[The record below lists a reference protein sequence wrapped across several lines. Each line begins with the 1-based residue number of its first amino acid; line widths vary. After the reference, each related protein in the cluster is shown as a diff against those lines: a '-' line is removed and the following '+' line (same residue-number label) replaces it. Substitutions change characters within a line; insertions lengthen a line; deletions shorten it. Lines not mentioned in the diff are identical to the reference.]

1 MDEAN
6 NGHIDIYNAFAWE
19 PRWWNR
25 KVTFVYVD
33 TTDYKADNLIEKRGI
48 RIKYLEDAKKDDMD
62 YCICACRIPKKQIGD
77 FLDAMYELQNLMLI
91 CGHLD
96 YEEVCGEVRK
106 MLMEDE
112 DDD

>member
-1 MDEAN
+1 MDESN
-6 NGHIDIYNAFAWE
+6 NERIEIYNAFAFE
-19 PRWWNR
+19 PRWWSR
-25 KVTFVYVD
+25 KITFVYVD
-33 TTDYKADNLIEKRGI
+33 TPDYKANSLIEKRGI
-48 RIKYLEDAKKDDMD
+48 RVKHLEDAQHEDIP
-62 YCICACRIPKKQIGD
+62 YYICACRIPKKQTGD